1 MLDLLLIIAL
11 GFLGSFGHC
20 MGMCGPLTV
29 ALALSQSDYP
39 SARLRDRHDI
49 PSDVP
54 SDSDIAK
61 DRYPERKNNS
71 GQFHLLLNLGRV
83 VSYALIG
90 AALGGLGSIVVAS
103 GQLAGIGS
111 NLRQVM
117 AIVTGSLLIWFGIGQ
132 IKPRWLP
139 RLPFLHPVSG
149 EIHNRLSWGMNR
161 LSTQSQWWTP
171 ILLGSVWGLI
181 PCGFLYTAQLKAV
194 ETGSWFT
201 GMMTMLCFGLGTA
214 PMMLGVGISA
224 SRVSADRRSQLFR
237 LGGWVTLLIGVLT
250 LLRADAMV
258 DYTGHGALLL
268 LMLALMARPLS
279 VFWTAPLQYRR
290 LIGVAAFILAL
301 AHTAHMLDHSLNWN
315 PDAIAFMIP
324 QHRLGMVLGILSL
337 VLMVPAA
344 ITSSDRLQQELRQ
357 RWRKIHLLTL
367 PGMILAVGHTVLIG
381 SHYLGDLQGNLDSKL
396 RVAAVV
402 ILGSLILLFR
412 SPWLWKIIGHQQSYV
427 PPKS

>member
-20 MGMCGPLTV
+20 MGMCGPLSV
-29 ALALSQSDYP
+29 ALALSQDDYP
-39 SARLRDRHDI
+39 SDILRDRHDQ
-49 PSDVP
+49 PSKPDF
-54 SDSDIAK
+54 AREK
-61 DRYPERKNNS
+61 YPEKKNNA

-83 VSYALIG
+83 LSYALVG
-90 AALGGLGSIVVAS
+90 AALGGLGSMVVAS

-111 NLRQVM
+111 GLRQFM
-117 AIVTGSLLIWFGIGQ
+117 AVFTGSLLIWFGIRQ
-132 IKPRWLP
+132 IKPLWLP

-149 EIHNRLSWGMNR
+149 EIHNRLSLGMNR
-161 LSTQSQWWTP
+161 LSTQRQWWTP
-171 ILLGSVWGLI
+171 ALLGGVWGLI

-194 ETGSWFT
+194 ETGSWFA

-214 PMMLGVGISA
+214 PMMFGVGISA
-224 SRVSADRRSQLFR
+224 SKVSADRRSQLFR
-237 LGGWVTLLIGVLT
+237 LGGWVTLVIGVLT
-250 LLRADAMV
+250 LLRSDAMV

-279 VFWTAPLQYRR
+279 VFWKVPLQYRR
-290 LIGVAAFILAL
+290 LIGVGAFILAL

-344 ITSSDRLQQELRQ
+344 ITSSDRLQQKLGK
-357 RWRKIHLLTL
+357 RWRKIHLLTI
-367 PGMILAVGHTVLIG
+367 PGMILAVGHTVLLG
-381 SHYLGDLQGNLDSKL
+381 SNYLGDLQGTLDSKL
-396 RVAAVV
+396 RVAVVV
-402 ILGSLILLFR
+402 ILGGLILLSR
-412 SPWLWKIIGHQQSYV
+412 SPWLWKIIGRQKSYI
-427 PPKS
+427 PPKSPNP

>member
-1 MLDLLLIIAL
+1 VLDLLLIVAL

-29 ALALSQSDYP
+29 ALALSQG
-39 SARLRDRHDI
+39 DRHD
-49 PSDVP
+49 VP
-54 SDSDIAK
+54 SEPDFAREK
-61 DRYPERKNNS
+61 YPERKNNS

-83 VSYALIG
+83 LSYALVG
-90 AALGGLGSIVVAS
+90 AALGGLGSMVVAS

-111 NLRQVM
+111 GLRQFM
-117 AIVTGSLLIWFGIGQ
+117 AIFTGSLLIWFGIGQ

-149 EIHNRLSWGMNR
+149 EIHNRLSLGMNR
-161 LSTQSQWWTP
+161 LSTQQQWWTP
-171 ILLGSVWGLI
+171 ALLGGVWGLI

-194 ETGSWFT
+194 ETGSWFA

-224 SRVSADRRSQLFR
+224 SRVSIDRRSQLFR
-237 LGGWVTLLIGVLT
+237 LGGWVTLVIGVLT
-250 LLRADAMV
+250 LLRSDAMV

-279 VFWTAPLQYRR
+279 VFWTVPLQYRR
-290 LIGVAAFILAL
+290 LIGVGAFILAL

-344 ITSSDRLQQELRQ
+344 VTSSDRLQQKLGQ

-367 PGMILAVGHTVLIG
+367 PGMILAVGHTVLLG
-381 SHYLGDLQGNLDSKL
+381 SHYLGNLQVNLDSKL

-402 ILGSLILLFR
+402 ILGSLILLSR
-412 SPWLWKIIGHQQSYV
+412 LPWLWKIIGRQKSYV
-427 PPKS
+427 PPKSPNP